1 MSTSGTLTSTDVD
14 NPDNTF
20 TPDSIT
26 GTNGDLT
33 IDANGHW
40 NFTANNAFNQ
50 LNVGDKVE
58 ETFTVNSVDGTPSTI
73 KVTINGTNDAATVSS
88 ATVSVDE
95 TNKAVSTS
103 GTLTSTDV
111 DNPDNAFTPDSVS
124 GTNGDL
130 TIDANGHWT
139 FTANSAFN
147 QLNVGDKVEETF
159 TVSSIDGTPSTIKVT
174 INGTNDAA
182 TVSTATIAVDETD
195 TAISTS
201 GTLTSTDVDN
211 PDNEFT
217 PDSITGTNG
226 DLTIDANG
234 HWTFT
239 ANSAFNQLN
248 VGDKVEE
255 TFTVASVDGTPST
268 IKVTINGTNDKA
280 TVSTATVS
288 VDETDTAIS
297 TSGTLTS
304 TDVDNPDNAFTAA
317 SLTGTNG
324 DLTIDANGHWTFTAN
339 SAFNQLN
346 VGDKVTE
353 TFNVTSVDGTP
364 STITVTINGT
374 NDQAM
379 VSSATVVVDETDTA
393 VSTSGTLTSTDVD
406 NPDNAFTPDSIT
418 GTNGDLT
425 IDANGNWTFTANS
438 AFNQL
443 NVGDKV
449 SEIFN
454 VTSVDGTLSTVTV
467 TINGTN
473 DIATLSSELKDL
485 TETDAVLSTGG
496 QLTITDPDAV
506 DATVVAQTNVAGT
519 YGHFSIGTDGAWTY
533 QTDTAVDALNANQV
547 VQETFTVE
555 NTDGTQATVTVNIMG
570 TNDAAMITGTATGT
584 LTEDINVNAQN
595 KLYVSG
601 QLNITD
607 ADAGE
612 SGFNYHG
619 YNHTALHGSY
629 GKLNISSDGHWG
641 YSADNTQAV
650 IQALGAGQQLTD
662 TIQVTSKDGTTQ
674 DIVITINGTND
685 VAVITGKSSGVV
697 TEESQ
702 LHTSGT
708 LNVTDVDTGEAHF
721 SNTDIAGQLGTLHLT
736 DAGAWTYDLDNTNP
750 SVQALGQGKTA
761 TDVITVHSS
770 DGTPH
775 QITITVNGTND
786 AAIIKGTDIGSVDEG
801 HGKFSDMS
809 PDYGKSQLT
818 SEALYADGKLTIT
831 DPDAGENT
839 FDPKNG
845 GYDYQGQ
852 YGRINLHQ
860 DGAWHYMV
868 DIGHNGFTSGTST
881 TSVGTTIDQLGEGQ
895 SLTDTITVF
904 AKDGTSHDIVVTI
917 HGDNDKPYCSSEVQ
931 LSSGKEDT
939 AQILTLVQ
947 LLQNTVDVDAND
959 VGKLSIENL
968 HADHGSI
975 ALNTDGTYTFTPT
988 QNYNGLVHF
997 TYDIKD
1003 AHGGVTHTGATTDL
1017 AAVGDTAIIKGDD
1030 KGDVSEHQNPNMSP
1044 DYAQPGMGKLWNNT
1058 LHESGQLSITDADV
1072 GEASFVTHGSGY
1084 GYHGQ
1089 YGKLHLNGNGFW
1101 SYVVDNNSQSSSG
1114 RTIDALGAGQTITDT
1129 ITVESKDGTT
1139 HDITITIH
1147 GDNDRPY
1154 CSSEVQLNSG
1164 TEDTRQT
1171 ITITDLL
1178 QNTVDVDHN
1187 DAGLLT
1193 IENLHANHG
1202 SIAINKDGSFSFTPE
1217 KDYNGDVHFTYDVKD
1232 GHGGVTHTGA
1242 TTSLVAVADDAKI
1255 GGTDTASLEEFGDH
1269 TSALAD
1275 MTDHS
1280 PDYLQEHQSKLFNQ
1294 ILSAKGHLTITDPD
1308 IGEAEFQ
1315 WKPTINGQYGHLSIW
1330 DNGNWVYEVSA
1341 GNSAAG
1347 RTIDKLG
1354 EGEELTDT
1362 MTVHSKDGTPHDI
1375 VITIHGDNDR
1385 PYCSSE
1391 VILNAGTE
1399 DTRQTI
1405 TVAELLQNTVD
1416 VDHNDTGLLT
1426 IENLHA
1432 NHGSIAINKDGSF
1445 SFTPEKDYNGDV
1457 HFTYDVKDAHGGVT
1471 HTGATTSLVA
1481 VADSAKIG
1489 GTDTASLEE
1498 FGDRTSALA
1507 DMTDHSPD
1515 YHQEHQSKLFNQI
1528 LSAKGHL
1535 TITDPDIG
1543 EAEFQWKPTING
1555 QYGHLSIWDNGNWV
1569 YEVSAGN
1576 SAAGRAIDKL
1586 GEGEELTD
1594 TMTVHSKD
1602 GTPHDIVITIHG
1614 DNDRPYCSSEVILNA
1629 GTEDTRQNITV
1640 ADLLQNTVDVDQNDA
1655 GLLTIENLHANHG
1668 SIAINK
1674 DGSFSFTP
1682 DKDYNGPVHFTY
1694 DVKDGHG
1701 GVTHTGA
1708 TTNLAAVNDAAI
1720 IKGDDTADVHED
1732 ALGNQTQYGA
1742 GAGGYGYD
1750 LTISGKLDIVDPD
1763 QSEDNFPQGHGSSTW
1778 YTGDHGGQLIIGAT
1792 GSWTYNINNAAPS
1805 IQRLGLG
1812 ESMVDTVQVHSA
1824 DGTTHNIAITI
1835 HGTNDA
1841 PVLAAQS
1848 HSVTEGGS
1856 LLKGTM
1862 IATDVDHGDSQI
1874 FSISNAVDGLTFNA
1888 DGSYSFDPSNTA
1900 YQHLANGQTQTL
1912 TIPVTVTDSA
1922 GATDTQNLAITI
1934 TGTNDASVL
1943 ANGLASTTVT
1953 EDQTSSANQLSS
1965 SWQNLAITDV
1975 DSTAE
1980 AAIVQIEVNGVLHQV
1995 PADFAMNLQ
2004 GDHGTFHT
2012 THGTDGYDKWR
2023 YTADNTHSEIQGL
2036 KDGQSLTDSI
2046 TLITADGTRIPITA
2060 TIQGSDDHVIID
2072 TPNAVT
2078 ASLGTAI
2085 EDTKTSISGMLA
2097 AHDVDTDDS
2106 VYFEVQNTA
2115 GSYGS
2120 LSVSQDGSWHYD
2132 LDPAKANPLTPWD
2145 NIPEIFNVVAV
2156 SSDGSKTTQRIQVNV
2171 QGTSDAAII
2180 KGVDT
2185 GSITEDHHIGSSS
2198 PHTIA
2203 VSGLLTVS
2211 DPDAGQDHFQ
2221 FSQFGE
2227 QVIHDP
2233 FGGYL
2238 RITPSGNW
2246 GYSVK
2251 NSALQY
2257 LHEGDVEHVV
2267 YRVHSADGTAH
2278 DITITVTGTNDAP
2291 ALAAQTQSV
2300 TEDGSALQGQMQA
2313 TDADYN
2319 AQAFLSFAIANPVD
2333 GLTFNSDGSYSFDP
2347 SNGTYQHLV
2356 NGQNQTLTIPVT
2368 VTDSAGA
2375 TDIQN
2380 LAITI
2385 TGTNDQ
2391 PTITSQSISS
2401 NEDTG
2406 YQFTAANFG
2415 FTDVDT
2421 GDTLDH
2427 ISITSLPDA
2436 IQGQLLLNGVA
2447 VTANQDISEAD
2458 IAHLTFN
2465 PAANFNGDVH
2475 FGYTVND
2482 GHVDSTPANAIL
2494 TVTAVNDIPTVTQA
2508 SVVATTNE
2516 DTPITLTTA
2525 EVLQGI
2531 GAQDIE
2537 GDTLTISSLSVD
2549 HATGTLVDNQD
2560 GTYTITPNAN
2570 FHGIIPL
2577 TGMVS
2582 DGTASTPFA
2591 NKLMVSSVTDPVQ
2604 VALSMTAEQQ
2614 VITLGQSGT
2623 GSVMNQGQLQ
2633 TGDHITQLAFEF
2645 NIIGGPQVDSHG
2657 IHGATFLSYGV
2668 PNEENEFYAWQPSN
2682 LTIKIGNSG
2691 DIATGI
2697 NTADGQTH
2705 RYSILWD
2712 SSSGHLEVLVD
2723 GVSQFSQDNVAKG
2736 YEIPGHGVL
2745 ALAQD
2750 QDHYA
2755 EEHGTAAIA
2764 DHGFSPADAYH
2775 GQVFSA
2781 SVATNTQVDKT
2792 LLEHAPLNT
2801 VVDKDHGLVIDMQMN
2816 PQGQAIDMTGHHQL
2830 SIAGDTSSS
2839 TVNIDT
2845 LVATPNTNALLHL
2858 HPQITAPTD
2867 PDDHMSSLKISG
2879 LLAGT
2884 VLSDGHGNSETIS
2897 NMQQAIEIKD
2907 WDLDHLT
2914 AQLPGGNKHNMNVV
2928 LEATTSGSSGDVT
2941 SQSSS
2946 PLILDPNNPIPN
2958 AQISGSDQGQT
2969 SEDSS
2974 FSAVLTVNDPDGS
2987 LQGTFTDET
2996 LHGKYGDLHMGADG
3010 HWVYT
3015 PGAKAQTLN
3024 VGDST
3029 YEKFVVHSADG
3040 TDHTIKMTVTGEND
3054 TATIT
3059 GLSKGSVYED
3069 TNPVTTT
3076 HLHVNDVDKGED
3088 HFQSATMHGAYG
3100 AATISQDGM
3109 FTYTLN
3115 SSSPSVQALGVGETM
3130 TDIVTVTSTD
3140 GTIQQSVTVTIYG
3153 SNDEPTVSS
3162 AVTLANGTENTDVVI
3177 NSVELLSN
3185 ASDIDNNDQGQLSIS
3200 SISAD
3205 HGTITDN
3212 HDGTFTLHP
3221 DPHYNG
3227 RVSLSYDI
3235 IDGHSGSVTTSATL
3249 DLAAVTPPLTV
3260 TLTNDTGTNA
3270 TDNISKD
3277 GHLTIAGQEPGSK
3290 IEYSIDGGNTW
3301 SSKFAPTEGVNHAQV
3316 RQTDAAGNSSPA
3328 TSFDFT
3334 YDTTKPIFTVNHT
3347 QDSNQPQY
3355 AISGTSSSD
3364 TASMTVEIVNSTTHQ
3379 KIQTLHPTVD
3389 AHGDWHLTSPYLTDG
3404 SYSLNIYGVD
3414 KAGNHTSQYHG
3425 AVHDSFTIDTHVAPL
3440 TISLTHDTGTSDS
3453 DLITNDGSLTIT
3465 GQEHYAHIEYSA
3477 DGGMT
3482 WTNTFTPQTGS
3493 NTVEARQTDA
3503 VGNTS
3508 MPTSFTFILD
3518 NQVSAPLVGLAHDTG
3533 SSDSDLL
3540 TNNGALTV
3548 VPIEA
3553 NAVVEYSI
3561 DNGQHWTSIFSP
3573 AEGVNNVQVRQ
3584 TDGAG
3589 NVSPSVSISYTLDTN
3604 ADIRVHA
3611 VDTPKG
3617 NEIDSIQLYMS
3628 QDVTPT
3634 SIKLVDEHGN
3644 SVDVDPTMQH
3654 GFSSSIKSPDH
3665 NYLTYRH
3672 IDVST
3677 LSGHIHVEVD
3687 GVDTAGNTVQDH
3699 SGSESVDKAPI
3710 PSQPLAQT
3718 GIGSSLQAD
3727 ISVHS
3732 LSQPNGDIIETMQL
3746 YMTQNMTLTSIKLVD
3761 EHGHTVT
3768 VDPSI
3773 HNDNGA
3779 SVKQPDHEI
3788 LAFKHIDVSTLSG
3801 HIHVEVDGVDS
3812 AGNTVQDHSGS
3823 QAVDKAPILSQA
3835 MVQHDVPDDVDSFTV
3850 DLISDSATET
3860 HFDIS
3865 GLQGSHMH
3873 SEQSDEVTPT
3883 TGASAYLDALGI
3895 SPHVWEGDTQQQAL
3909 PDDIDIVLAQADQL
3923 AAEHDLSIGP
3933 DISDALAQDD
3943 HQHQVKHN
3951 DDQDNIEHHHIED
3964 LPDIDPNS

>member
-1 MSTSGTLTSTDVD
+1 M
-14 NPDNTF
+14 
-20 TPDSIT
+20 
-26 GTNGDLT
+26 
-33 IDANGHW
+33 
-40 NFTANNAFNQ
+40 
-50 LNVGDKVE
+50 
-58 ETFTVNSVDGTPSTI
+58 
-73 KVTINGTNDAATVSS
+73 
-88 ATVSVDE
+88 
-95 TNKAVSTS
+95 
-103 GTLTSTDV
+103 
-111 DNPDNAFTPDSVS
+111 
-124 GTNGDL
+124 
-130 TIDANGHWT
+130 
-139 FTANSAFN
+139 
-147 QLNVGDKVEETF
+147 
-159 TVSSIDGTPSTIKVT
+159 
-174 INGTNDAA
+174 
-182 TVSTATIAVDETD
+182 
-195 TAISTS
+195 
-201 GTLTSTDVDN
+201 
-211 PDNEFT
+211 
-217 PDSITGTNG
+217 
-226 DLTIDANG
+226 
-234 HWTFT
+234 
-239 ANSAFNQLN
+239 
-248 VGDKVEE
+248 
-255 TFTVASVDGTPST
+255 
-268 IKVTINGTNDKA
+268 
-280 TVSTATVS
+280 
-288 VDETDTAIS
+288 
-297 TSGTLTS
+297 
-304 TDVDNPDNAFTAA
+304 
-317 SLTGTNG
+317 
-324 DLTIDANGHWTFTAN
+324 
-339 SAFNQLN
+339 
-346 VGDKVTE
+346 
-353 TFNVTSVDGTP
+353 
-364 STITVTINGT
+364 
-374 NDQAM
+374 
-379 VSSATVVVDETDTA
+379 
-393 VSTSGTLTSTDVD
+393 
-406 NPDNAFTPDSIT
+406 
-418 GTNGDLT
+418 T

-685 VAVITGKSSGVV
+685 VAVITGKNSGVV

-831 DPDAGENT
+831 DPDVGENT

-860 DGAWHYMV
+860 DGTWHYMV

-939 AQILTLVQ
+939 AQILTLAQ

-988 QNYNGLVHF
+988 QNYNG
-997 TYDIKD
+997 
-1003 AHGGVTHTGATTDL
+1003 
-1017 AAVGDTAIIKGDD
+1017 
-1030 KGDVSEHQNPNMSP
+1030 P
-1044 DYAQPGMGKLWNNT
+1044 
-1058 LHESGQLSITDADV
+1058 
-1072 GEASFVTHGSGY
+1072 
-1084 GYHGQ
+1084 
-1089 YGKLHLNGNGFW
+1089 
-1101 SYVVDNNSQSSSG
+1101 
-1114 RTIDALGAGQTITDT
+1114 
-1129 ITVESKDGTT
+1129 
-1139 HDITITIH
+1139 
-1147 GDNDRPY
+1147 
-1154 CSSEVQLNSG
+1154 
-1164 TEDTRQT
+1164 
-1171 ITITDLL
+1171 
-1178 QNTVDVDHN
+1178 
-1187 DAGLLT
+1187 
-1193 IENLHANHG
+1193 
-1202 SIAINKDGSFSFTPE
+1202 
-1217 KDYNGDVHFTYDVKD
+1217 VHFTYDVKD

-1255 GGTDTASLEEFGDH
+1255 GGTDTASLEEFGDR

-1280 PDYLQEHQSKLFNQ
+1280 PDYHQEHQSKLFNQ

-1308 IGEAEFQ
+1308 IDEAEFQ

-1347 RTIDKLG
+1347 RAIDQLG

-1481 VADSAKIG
+1481 VDDSAKIG

-1507 DMTDHSPD
+1507 DITDHSPD

-1586 GEGEELTD
+1586 GQGEELTD

-1614 DNDRPYCSSEVILNA
+1614 DNDRPYCSSEVVLNT
-1629 GTEDTRQNITV
+1629 GTEDTRQNLTV
-1640 ADLLQNTVDVDQNDA
+1640 ADLLQNTVDVDHNDA
-1655 GLLTIENLHANHG
+1655 GLLTIANLHADHG

-1682 DKDYNGPVHFTY
+1682 EKDYNGDVHFTY
-1694 DVKDGHG
+1694 DVKDAHG

-1742 GAGGYGYD
+1742 GGYGYD

-1763 QSEDNFPQGHGSSTW
+1763 QGEDNFPQGHGSSTW

-1888 DGSYSFDPSNTA
+1888 DGSYSFDPSNTV

-2097 AHDVDTDDS
+2097 AHDVDTDDT
-2106 VYFEVQNTA
+2106 VHFEVQSTA
-2115 GSYGS
+2115 GSYGT
-2120 LSVSQDGSWHYD
+2120 LSVSQDGRWHYD

-2145 NIPEIFNVVAV
+2145 NAPEVFNVVAV
-2156 SSDGSKTTQRIQVNV
+2156 SSDGSKATQRIQVNV

-2185 GSITEDHHIGSSS
+2185 GSIIEDQHIGSSS

-2203 VSGLLTVS
+2203 VSGLLTVT

-2227 QVIHDP
+2227 QAIHDP
-2233 FGGYL
+2233 FGGDL

-2319 AQAFLSFAIANPVD
+2319 AQALLSFAIANPVD

-2347 SNGTYQHLV
+2347 SNATYQHLV
-2356 NGQNQTLTIPVT
+2356 SGQNQTLTIPVT
-2368 VTDSAGA
+2368 VTDSTGA
-2375 TDIQN
+2375 TDIKN

-2436 IQGQLLLNGVA
+2436 TQGQLLLNGVA
-2447 VTANQDISEAD
+2447 VTANQDISEPD

-2482 GHVDSTPANAIL
+2482 GHVDSTPANTIL

-2591 NKLMVSSVTDPVQ
+2591 NKLMVSSVTDPAQ

-2755 EEHGTAAIA
+2755 EEHGTAATA

-2884 VLSDGHGNSETIS
+2884 VLSDGNGNSETIS

-2914 AQLPGGNKHNMNVV
+2914 AQLPGGNKHNMNIV

-2987 LQGTFTDET
+2987 LQDKFTDET

-3130 TDIVTVTSTD
+3130 TDIVTVTSAD
-3140 GTIQQSVTVTIYG
+3140 GTIQQSVTVTLYG

-3235 IDGHSGSVTTSATL
+3235 IDGHSGSVTTSAAL

-3290 IEYSIDGGNTW
+3290 VEYSIDGGNTW

-3347 QDSNQPQY
+3347 QDSNQPKY

-3389 AHGDWHLTSPYLTDG
+3389 VHGDWNLTSPYLTDG

-3414 KAGNHTSQYHG
+3414 KAGNHTSQYRG
-3425 AVHDSFTIDTHVAPL
+3425 AVHDSFNIDTHVAPL
-3440 TISLTHDTGTSDS
+3440 TIALTHDTGTNGS

-3465 GQEHYAHIEYSA
+3465 GQETGAHIEYSA
-3477 DGGMT
+3477 DGGVI

-3493 NTVEARQTDA
+3493 NTVEVRQTDA

-3508 MPTSFTFILD
+3508 LPTSMTFTLD
-3518 NQVSAPLVGLAHDTG
+3518 NQVSAPVVILSHDTG
-3533 SSDSDLL
+3533 SSHSDHL
-3540 TNNGALTV
+3540 TNNGALSV
-3548 VPIEA
+3548 LGAES

-3561 DNGQHWTSIFSP
+3561 DNGKHWTSTFSP
-3573 AEGVNNVQVRQ
+3573 TEGVNNVQVRQ

-3589 NVSPSVSISYTLDTN
+3589 NVSPSAAISYTLDTN

-3611 VDTPKG
+3611 VDTPRG

-3654 GFSSSIKSPDH
+3654 GFSSSINSPDH
-3665 NYLTYRH
+3665 NYLTYRD

-3687 GVDTAGNTVQDH
+3687 GVDTAGNTEQDH

-3746 YMTQNMTLTSIKLVD
+3746 YVTQNMTLTSIKLID
-3761 EHGHTVT
+3761 EHGHTVAVEPAT
-3768 VDPSI
+3768 
-3773 HNDNGA
+3773 HNDLGA
-3779 SVKQPDHEI
+3779 SLHQKDHEI
-3788 LAFKHIDVSTLSG
+3788 LAFKDIDISKLSG
-3801 HIHVEVDGVDS
+3801 HIHVEIDGVDS

-3823 QAVDKAPILSQA
+3823 HGVNKVPPAPQ
-3835 MVQHDVPDDVDSFTV
+3835 VQHDAPDDVDSFTV
-3850 DLISDSATET
+3850 DLVEDSTAEA
-3860 HFDIS
+3860 HLDIS
-3865 GLQGSHMH
+3865 ALQDASIH
-3873 SEQSDEVTPT
+3873 SEQPSEVAPT
-3883 TGASAYLDALGI
+3883 TRASAYLDALGI
-3895 SPHVWEGDTQQQAL
+3895 SPNVGTGDTQQQSL
-3909 PDDIDIVLAQADQL
+3909 PDDIDIVLAQTDQL
-3923 AAEHDLSIGP
+3923 TTEHDLSMGL
-3933 DISDALAQDD
+3933 DLSDALSQDD